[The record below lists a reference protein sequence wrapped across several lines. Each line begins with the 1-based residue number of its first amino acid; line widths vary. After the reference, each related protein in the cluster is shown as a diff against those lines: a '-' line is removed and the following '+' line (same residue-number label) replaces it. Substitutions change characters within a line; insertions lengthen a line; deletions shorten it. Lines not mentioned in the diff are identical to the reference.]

1 MEKFFIHFVDG
12 DSISVEAKTAK
23 DAAKIASENG
33 KNMMKYNNQS
43 SLYFIWDE
51 QEENILFT
59 VHTFKVGRKT
69 ISKIEP
75 CDN

>member
-1 MEKFFIHFVDG
+1 MKKFVIDYNGG
-12 DSISVEAKTAK
+12 DSMVVEAKTAK
-23 DAAKIASENG
+23 AAAKIASENG
-33 KNMMKYNNQS
+33 KNLMRYNNQS

-69 ISKIEP
+69 ISEINP
-75 CDN
+75 CNN

>member
-1 MEKFFIHFVDG
+1 MKKFFIHFVDG
-12 DSISVEAKTAK
+12 DSIAVKAKTAE

-33 KNMMKYNNQS
+33 KNLMKYNNQS

-59 VHTFKVGRKT
+59 VHTFKLGQKT
-69 ISKIEP
+69 ISKVEP
-75 CDN
+75 CNN

>member
-1 MEKFFIHFVDG
+1 MKKFLIHCNGG
-12 DSISVEAKTAK
+12 DSIAVKAKTAT

-33 KNMMKYNNQS
+33 KNLIKYNNRS

-69 ISKIEP
+69 ICKIEP
-75 CDN
+75 CNN